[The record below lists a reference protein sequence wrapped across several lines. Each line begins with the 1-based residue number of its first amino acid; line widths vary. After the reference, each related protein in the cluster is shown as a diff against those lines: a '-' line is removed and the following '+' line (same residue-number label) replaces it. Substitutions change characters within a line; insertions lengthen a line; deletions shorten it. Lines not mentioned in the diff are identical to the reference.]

1 MIDEVA
7 GGLLAVGGPYL
18 YNITSA
24 PQENL
29 LNRSFMV
36 RAGNVLGGSSAVN
49 AMMVLRGTTEDYDRW
64 GGFFG
69 DNSEWSWAGL
79 LPYFKKVRRDGTG
92 VS

>member
-18 YNITSA
+18 YNITSV
-24 PQENL
+24 PQKNL
-29 LNRSFMV
+29 RNRSFGV

-64 GGFFG
+64 GDFFG
-69 DNSEWSWAGL
+69 DKSEWSWAGL
-79 LPYFKKVRRDGTG
+79 LPYFKKVSRDGT
-92 VS
+92 VNS